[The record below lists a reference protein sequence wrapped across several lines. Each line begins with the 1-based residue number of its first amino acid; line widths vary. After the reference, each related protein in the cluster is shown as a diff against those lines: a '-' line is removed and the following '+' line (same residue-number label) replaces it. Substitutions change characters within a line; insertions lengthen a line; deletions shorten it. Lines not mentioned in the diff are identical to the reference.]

1 MSEHDNTGIG
11 FVHTVIDEIATVFT
25 KEQLTETYNYAIDSY
40 SFLQQRRAYLRDRI
54 REATSFIEYLKRD
67 MRIAYE
73 ASTPDTED
81 GQHNFMWYNE
91 LRKYTKQTK
100 KEIAQLVDLQLQTK
114 GQMKNLSYAIKTY
127 GKLIKE

>member
-1 MSEHDNTGIG
+1 MSKQDIG
-11 FVHTVIDEIATVFT
+11 TELINTVIDEIADVLT
-25 KEQLTETYNYAIDSY
+25 KEELTRTYNDVVATY
-40 SFLQQRRAYLRDRI
+40 SFLQQRKAYLRDSI
-54 REATSFIEYLKRD
+54 REASSFLEYAKRD

-73 ASTPDTED
+73 ASTPDTEY
-81 GQHNFMWYNE
+81 GKENFIWYNE

-127 GKLIKE
+127 GNLIKQ